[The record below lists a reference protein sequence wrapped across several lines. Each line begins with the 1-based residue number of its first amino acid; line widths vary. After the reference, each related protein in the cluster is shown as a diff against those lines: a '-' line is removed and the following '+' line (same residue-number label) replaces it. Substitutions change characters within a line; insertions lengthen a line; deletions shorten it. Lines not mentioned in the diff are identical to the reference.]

1 MIEDFKMR
9 ADLKGDV
16 AIVTG
21 GAGAG
26 CGAAIS
32 EALARAGAT
41 VLIFDKDESRV
52 FKIADELKRTTGRE
66 VRGFCVNITDEAA
79 LEALMPQIKAEF
91 GAVTILINNAAVNKP
106 MGFTD
111 YPVSLFKKILDTDFT
126 AAWNLT
132 RLTYPDMVA
141 ARRGAIINISSVA
154 PYTGGGVQELPYA
167 AAKAALHELTRTIA
181 VEGGPHG
188 VRSNALLLCVVRTP
202 FAERYWD
209 QLNLSEVVAT
219 TPTRQLI
226 NVSEVTDTIL
236 FLLSPSAMSITGE
249 MLNLSGGHMLTL

>member
-1 MIEDFKMR
+1 LEIQMTV
-9 ADLKGDV
+9 DLAGDI

-52 FKIADELKRTTGRE
+52 FKIADEIKNATGRD
-66 VRGFCVNITDEAA
+66 VRGFCINITDEAA
-79 LEALMPQIKAEF
+79 LETLMPQIATEF
-91 GAVTILINNAAVNKP
+91 GTVTMLVNNAAINKP

-111 YPVSLFKKILDTDFT
+111 YSVSLFKKILDTDFT

-132 RLTYPDMVA
+132 RLTYPAMVA
-141 ARRGAIINISSVA
+141 ARRGSIINISSVA
-154 PYTGGGVQELPYA
+154 PYTAGGVQELPYS

-188 VRSNALLLCVVRTP
+188 VRANALLLCVVRTP
-202 FAERYWD
+202 FVERYWD
-209 QLNLSEVVAT
+209 QLNLSEVVAA

-226 NVSEVTDTIL
+226 SVSEVTDTIL
-236 FLLSPSAMSITGE
+236 FLLSPSAVSITGE